1 MLKDLTEEQLISYV
15 QEPRPIEIP
24 MSKSM
29 DRIGG
34 YGLSS
39 RQQAERGILP
49 LTEAEKLAKET
60 IVPSYMILG
69 EIERR
74 KANEAKAQAQEADK
88 PPIAEQIVQEAMAS
102 TGIATGMP
110 QGVQQGMPQGVQ
122 QAMPPAMPQEI
133 ITDTIAETGI
143 AANDPQN
150 IGMAQG
156 GIVGYAVGGMMP
168 DSTYGDY
175 EKLLA
180 ELSSE
185 GDILDDPYGPSSVED
200 VTENVTENVTKDA
213 RGNYSPFKSPIENVA
228 FMPFSKNDPNAYV
241 EELEKP
247 GGELEA
253 FGINYEGLNEKQN
266 ALLEKQRE
274 NLESGRRRMGPE
286 AALRGFLNLASSD
299 NPNFVQAASESAT
312 VGLDEYIAE
321 NERLDEL
328 DSLIDTSAIDYEKDD
343 LTRAENERTTFKT
356 EKKDRTDLQLKLLE
370 LYNDSLA
377 KARDSGDEQ
386 RVKAAE
392 LTLKYFEQA
401 GISQGDYK
409 LNYKLYREDYK
420 AIENAFYNNIIDPNN
435 QKPIPMFR
443 SGTAAAQELVEKI
456 EISENKGPIL
466 KDGSMKKKGGVYTGP
481 NGKPHYFDPSENDFI
496 EFSPTLLNDI
506 KRISGRN
513 FAN

>member
-1 MLKDLTEEQLISYV
+1 
-15 QEPRPIEIP
+15 
-24 MSKSM
+24 
-29 DRIGG
+29 
-34 YGLSS
+34 
-39 RQQAERGILP
+39 
-49 LTEAEKLAKET
+49 
-60 IVPSYMILG
+60 
-69 EIERR
+69 
-74 KANEAKAQAQEADK
+74 
-88 PPIAEQIVQEAMAS
+88 
-102 TGIATGMP
+102 
-110 QGVQQGMPQGVQ
+110 
-122 QAMPPAMPQEI
+122 MPQEI

-213 RGNYSPFKSPIENVA
+213 RGNYSPFKSPIENVP
-228 FMPFSKNDPNAYV
+228 FMPFSKNDPKAYV

-356 EKKDRTDLQLKLLE
+356 EKKDRTDLQLKVLE
-370 LYNDSLA
+370 LHNNSLA

-386 RVKAAE
+386 RVKAIE
-392 LTLKYFEQA
+392 LTLDYFDKA
-401 GISQGDYK
+401 GVDLGAYN
-409 LNYKLYREDYK
+409 LNYKLYKEDFK
-420 AIENAFYNNIIDPNN
+420 AIENAFYNNLNSSTDN
-435 QKPIPMFR
+435 QIPIPNFR
-443 SGTAAAQELVEKI
+443 GGTGAKQELVEKI
-456 EISENKGPIL
+456 EISKNKGPIL
-466 KDGSMKKKGGVYTGP
+466 KDGSMKKK
-481 NGKPHYFDPSENDFI
+481 
-496 EFSPTLLNDI
+496 
-506 KRISGRN
+506 
-513 FAN
+513 

>member
-156 GIVGYAVGGMMP
+156 GIVGYAHLGGN
-168 DSTYGDY
+168 
-175 EKLLA
+175 
-180 ELSSE
+180 SS
-185 GDILDDPYGPSSVED
+185 PSQ
-200 VTENVTENVTKDA
+200 
-213 RGNYSPFKSPIENVA
+213 P
-228 FMPFSKNDPNAYV
+228 
-241 EELEKP
+241 
-247 GGELEA
+247 
-253 FGINYEGLNEKQN
+253 
-266 ALLEKQRE
+266 
-274 NLESGRRRMGPE
+274 
-286 AALRGFLNLASSD
+286 
-299 NPNFVQAASESAT
+299 
-312 VGLDEYIAE
+312 
-321 NERLDEL
+321 
-328 DSLIDTSAIDYEKDD
+328 SL
-343 LTRAENERTTFKT
+343 
-356 EKKDRTDLQLKLLE
+356 
-370 LYNDSLA
+370 
-377 KARDSGDEQ
+377 
-386 RVKAAE
+386 
-392 LTLKYFEQA
+392 
-401 GISQGDYK
+401 
-409 LNYKLYREDYK
+409 
-420 AIENAFYNNIIDPNN
+420 
-435 QKPIPMFR
+435 
-443 SGTAAAQELVEKI
+443 
-456 EISENKGPIL
+456 
-466 KDGSMKKKGGVYTGP
+466 
-481 NGKPHYFDPSENDFI
+481 
-496 EFSPTLLNDI
+496 
-506 KRISGRN
+506 
-513 FAN
+513 